1 MKNILVTGGAGFIG
15 ANYIHFMFN
24 DPNFEGKIL
33 NLDALTYAG
42 NLQSLSEIEE
52 RFGGKRYFFE
62 HASTCDKD
70 RVHKIIMDFKPDT
83 IVNFAA
89 ESHVDRSID
98 GPLEFI
104 ETNVTGTAVMLI
116 AAMDYYRGLSD
127 EEKEGFRFHHVST
140 DEVYGSLGDTGLFLE
155 TTPYDPSSPYSA
167 SKAASDHLLRAWHRT
182 FGLPITIS
190 NCSNN
195 YGGYQFPEKLIP
207 LMVLNCLE
215 HKPLPVYG
223 EGLNVRDW
231 LYVTDHCEAI
241 NTIIKKGRIG
251 ETYNVGGHNEIKN
264 IDIVNTICEILDEME
279 PSKEVKS
286 YKELITF
293 VQDRPGHDMRYAID
307 ASKIENELGWVP
319 KETFPSGIR
328 KTIAW
333 YLENRQWWK
342 NIQDKSYQQERLG
355 LIK

>member
-1 MKNILVTGGAGFIG
+1 
-15 ANYIHFMFN
+15 
-24 DPNFEGKIL
+24 
-33 NLDALTYAG
+33 
-42 NLQSLSEIEE
+42 
-52 RFGGKRYFFE
+52 
-62 HASTCDKD
+62 
-70 RVHKIIMDFKPDT
+70 MDFKPDT

-89 ESHVDRSID
+89 ESYVDRSID

-116 AAMDYYRGLSD
+116 AAMDYYKSLSD
-127 EEKEGFRFHHVST
+127 EEKKAFRFHHVST

-251 ETYNVGGHNEIKN
+251 ETYNIGGHNEIKN
-264 IDIVNTICEILDEME
+264 IDIVHIICEILDEME
-279 PSKEVKS
+279 PSKQVKS

-319 KETFPSGIR
+319 KETFPTGIR